1 MLSVTDPALP
11 GTTKQPPS
19 GFIHTRVGTWPS
31 YCAFQCFGT
40 ITRPP
45 FSPPHCKNHSA
56 EPLGG
61 WRASFSNMPFPGRLL
76 SSYFGWVLMAVS
88 LKVLFIRKLS
98 FLTLESLSTV
108 ILSEALSFLG
118 KSPRAQWSQSFW
130 LWIVPCGLLLVFS
143 AFHVEGGEFSIC
155 TGSRPLR
162 APVRR
167 TCFLQVFF
175 FFFF

>member
-1 MLSVTDPALP
+1 MLWHNQTS
-11 GTTKQPPS
+11 
-19 GFIHTRVGTWPS
+19 
-31 YCAFQCFGT
+31 
-40 ITRPP
+40 

-61 WRASFSNMPFPGRLL
+61 WRASFSNMPFPGQAPVQL
-76 SSYFGWVLMAVS
+76 FWVVLMAVS

-118 KSPRAQWSQSFW
+118 RGREHSGLSLLALNCPLWSSACFQCF
-130 LWIVPCGLLLVFS
+130 PCG
-143 AFHVEGGEFSIC
+143 GGEFSIC

-175 FFFF
+175 YLLAIPQQHVGS